1 MGVADLPLNLLGEVF
16 QRYLSIRHLAQLVT
30 HGKAVKIAKSVLCK
44 IIAGKDLTLNI
55 NKQFRAPTSFNFR

>member
-16 QRYLSIRHLAQLVT
+16 QRYLSVRHLAQLVT

-44 IIAGKDLTLNI
+44 IIAGKDVTL
-55 NKQFRAPTSFNFR
+55 NKQF